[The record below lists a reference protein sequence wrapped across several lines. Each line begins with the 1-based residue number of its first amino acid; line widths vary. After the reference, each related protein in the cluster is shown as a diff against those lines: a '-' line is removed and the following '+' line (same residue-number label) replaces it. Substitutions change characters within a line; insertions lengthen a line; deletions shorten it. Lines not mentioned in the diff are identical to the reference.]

1 LQLAETN
8 RFPAPFTQSRLAI
21 RRAALDVS
29 GFWMQIPRMALNLT
43 DANFQSE
50 VIDSNLPVLVDFW
63 AEWCGP
69 CKMIGPVIDQVATDL
84 EGVAKVGKVNV
95 DEARELAVKYNV
107 RSIPLLLF
115 FKNGEV
121 KDQIVGASVT
131 KDQLKAKLQ
140 ALA

>member
-1 LQLAETN
+1 MPLT
-8 RFPAPFTQSRLAI
+8 
-21 RRAALDVS
+21 
-29 GFWMQIPRMALNLT
+29 LT
-43 DANFQSE
+43 DSNFQSE
-50 VIDSNLPVLVDFW
+50 VLDSDQPVLVDFW

-69 CKMIGPVIDQVATDL
+69 CKMIGPLLDQVSAEVD
-84 EGVAKVGKVNV
+84 GQAKVGKVNV
-95 DEARELAVKYNV
+95 DDARELAVKYNV

-131 KDQLKAKLQ
+131 KEQLKAKLL

>member
-1 LQLAETN
+1 
-8 RFPAPFTQSRLAI
+8 
-21 RRAALDVS
+21 
-29 GFWMQIPRMALNLT
+29 MALKLT

-50 VIDSNLPVLVDFW
+50 VLDSDLPVLVDFW

-69 CKMIGPVIDQVATDL
+69 CKMIGPVIDQVATEL

-95 DEARELAVKYNV
+95 DDARELAVKYNV
-107 RSIPLLLF
+107 RSIPLLLV

-121 KDQIVGASVT
+121 KVQIVGASVT

-140 ALA
+140 ALV

>member
-1 LQLAETN
+1 
-8 RFPAPFTQSRLAI
+8 
-21 RRAALDVS
+21 
-29 GFWMQIPRMALNLT
+29 MALTLT

-50 VIDSNLPVLVDFW
+50 VIDSDQPVLVDFW

-69 CKMIGPVIDQVATDL
+69 CKMIGPVLDQVASDL

-95 DEARELAVKYNV
+95 DDARELAVKYNV

-131 KDQLKAKLQ
+131 KEQLNAKLQ
-140 ALA
+140 ALV

>member
-1 LQLAETN
+1 
-8 RFPAPFTQSRLAI
+8 
-21 RRAALDVS
+21 
-29 GFWMQIPRMALNLT
+29 MALNLT
-43 DANFQSE
+43 ESNFQSE
-50 VIDSNLPVLVDFW
+50 VIDSSVPVLVDFW

-69 CKMIGPVIDQVATDL
+69 CKMIGPVIDQVSTELANQ
-84 EGVAKVGKVNV
+84 AKVGKVNV

-121 KDQIVGASVT
+121 KDQIVGANVT
-131 KDQLKAKLQ
+131 KDQLKAKLL

>member
-1 LQLAETN
+1 
-8 RFPAPFTQSRLAI
+8 
-21 RRAALDVS
+21 
-29 GFWMQIPRMALNLT
+29 MALHLT

-50 VIDSNLPVLVDFW
+50 VIDSDQPVLVDFW

-69 CKMIGPVIDQVATDL
+69 CKMIEPVIDQVASEL
-84 EGVAKVGKVNV
+84 EGQAKVAKVNV

-131 KDQLKAKLQ
+131 KDQLKQKLL

>member
-1 LQLAETN
+1 MSTVKVTDDTFQA
-8 RFPAPFTQSRLAI
+8 
-21 RRAALDVS
+21 DV
-29 GFWMQIPRMALNLT
+29 L
-43 DANFQSE
+43 QSE
-50 VIDSNLPVLVDFW
+50 TPVLVDFW

-69 CKMIGPVIDQVATDL
+69 CKMIGPVIDQVAAELD
-84 EGVAKVGKVNV
+84 GQAKVGKVNV
-95 DEARELAVKYNV
+95 DDARELAVKYNV

-140 ALA
+140 ALV

>member
-1 LQLAETN
+1 
-8 RFPAPFTQSRLAI
+8 
-21 RRAALDVS
+21 
-29 GFWMQIPRMALNLT
+29 MALTLT

-50 VIDSNLPVLVDFW
+50 VIDSELPVLVDFW

-84 EGVAKVGKVNV
+84 EGIAKVGKVNV
-95 DEARELAVKYNV
+95 DDARELAVKYNV

>member
-1 LQLAETN
+1 
-8 RFPAPFTQSRLAI
+8 
-21 RRAALDVS
+21 
-29 GFWMQIPRMALNLT
+29 MALILT

-50 VIDSNLPVLVDFW
+50 VIDSDLPVLVDFW

-84 EGVAKVGKVNV
+84 EGIAKVGKVNV
-95 DEARELAVKYNV
+95 DDARELAVKYNV

>member
-1 LQLAETN
+1 
-8 RFPAPFTQSRLAI
+8 
-21 RRAALDVS
+21 
-29 GFWMQIPRMALNLT
+29 MALKLT

-50 VIDSNLPVLVDFW
+50 VLDSDLPVLVDFW

-95 DEARELAVKYNV
+95 DDARELAVKYNV

-140 ALA
+140 ALV